1 MANTIDLSSLKS
13 GRNIEGKE
21 LRDFGNGKKEFDP
34 SANGIFAAP
43 EPERKSD
50 QQIALEQFD
59 AQLAGR
65 EAEAKHFNELL
76 DKYDGVMTEEEYLKE
91 TGKGFISDMLNDHT
105 SEEEM
110 KEIEELRAANRK
122 AKEDEAQQ
130 SKTVQFPT
138 NNNTE
143 DDIEEDFEDDDLE
156 KEILSEEEDNMPIA
170 RGTAVTGDF
179 TPEAL
184 QYQQNPHQPQVATD
198 VYNDPNLTRHA
209 TKPAVPVKEE
219 KAEEEVIEDEI
230 LEEETSDASDIVLGT
245 SKIQSLPKTEISTDA
260 VASATGKVIFEA
272 PEQKEQVIDEDG
284 MTEEEK
290 DLAALD
296 SDSPISIDD
305 EDEDEEDDNDA
316 YWRKIGAEYAKKV
329 KPIVK
334 KLDLSAAVV
343 SSEPVTVSTIITKS
357 TNANHYFKWMLINS
371 GRPFTMKSFTASEL
385 NTLGAMAGSAA
396 RAKDIIK
403 ALWDHIVD
411 GKGTDFDQWCKVT
424 SHKDLVHL
432 WFGVYGACFE
442 GANHVPYVCPKC
454 KKANISQDVDIMS
467 MVQYKDSDIQKKAES
482 ILAMN
487 DDPDMGKIM
496 PVARVQISDSIV
508 IDFKDPSVYDILTT
522 SLVDNNT
529 RQKYAEGTAMLPYI
543 SNIYYIVDTGAGIT
557 LRPLS
562 QKTYPGNEAKTL
574 KRRAIEYSMIIR
586 SLNSEEYRIVSNYIT
601 QMTDGDDGITY
612 IYPATTCDH
621 CHSNIPLIETNPSEM
636 VFTRHRLALM
646 EG

>member
-13 GRNIEGKE
+13 GRNLEGKE

-122 AKEDEAQQ
+122 AKEEEAQKA
-130 SKTVQFPT
+130 KTTQFPT
-138 NNNTE
+138 NNNTTE
-143 DDIEEDFEDDDLE
+143 EDIEENFEDDDLE

-179 TPEAL
+179 NPESL
-184 QYQQNPHQPQVATD
+184 QHQNPHQPQVAAD
-198 VYNDPNLTRHA
+198 VYNDPNLTRHTQA
-209 TKPAVPVKEE
+209 PVHKE
-219 KAEEEVIEDEI
+219 KAVEEDIENEIMDDEAP
-230 LEEETSDASDIVLGT
+230 DASDLILGT
-245 SKIQSLPKTEISTDA
+245 SKIQSLPKADISTDA

-284 MTEEEK
+284 MSEEEK

-296 SDSPISIDD
+296 SDSPIAVDD
-305 EDEDEEDDNDA
+305 EEDDDDDNDA
-316 YWRKIGAEYAKKV
+316 YWKKIGAEYAKKV
-329 KPIVK
+329 KPIIK
-334 KLDLSAAVV
+334 KLDLTAAVV
-343 SSEPVTVSTIITKS
+343 SSEPVTVSTIINKS

-411 GKGTDFDQWCKVT
+411 GKGNDFDQWCKVT
-424 SHKDLVHL
+424 SHKDLVHI

-467 MVQYKDSDIQKKAES
+467 MIQYKDSDVQKKVES

-496 PVARVQISDSIV
+496 PVSRVQISDSIV
-508 IDFKDPSVYDILTT
+508 IDFKDPSIYDILTT
-522 SLVDNNT
+522 SLVDTNT

-543 SNIYYIVDTGAGIT
+543 ANIYYIVETDAGLT

-586 SLNSEEYRIVSNYIT
+586 SLNSEEYRIVSNYIS
-601 QMTDGDDGITY
+601 QMTDGDDGINY

-621 CHSNIPLIETNPSEM
+621 CHANIPLIETNPSEM

>member
-230 LEEETSDASDIVLGT
+230 LEEETPDASDIVLGT

-260 VASATGKVIFEA
+260 VASASGKVIFEA

-411 GKGTDFDQWCKVT
+411 GKGSDFDQWCKVT

-467 MVQYKDSDIQKKAES
+467 MVQYKDSDIRKKAES